1 MQDRIAIVGAGW
13 AGLSAA
19 VRLARAGRRVCL
31 FEAARAPGGRA
42 REARLDFG
50 EGTVTLDAGQHLLVG
65 AYRETLELA
74 DLLHGG
80 EPPYRRF
87 PMALRD
93 TAGLRLDA
101 ARLPAPLHLVA
112 ALLRARGLTVAE
124 RMAIARLIA
133 TLRRA
138 DGDAGPR
145 ETVAAMLARLRQP
158 PALVGRLWSP
168 LCLAALNTAVEEACA
183 ITFATVLR
191 DTLGAERAA
200 SDFVLPRST
209 LGDLIAQ
216 PASAWLLAHGA
227 TLHWGAAVRAIAPS
241 GAGWSLRVG
250 EAAGEAAVDAAQV
263 VVALPA
269 YGAARLLA
277 PLCPGATPQ
286 DSPAAKLD
294 AFEYDAISTVFL
306 AWPASQVDHLPRW
319 VMLREAPGAGEFGQ
333 WLFDR
338 GRFGA
343 QRIAAVV
350 VSARGRLSDASVAA
364 IADGVARQVAAQLGV
379 PRPTAQR
386 TVTEKRATFRC
397 TPQRPRI
404 AVDAL
409 ADRLPGLWLAGD
421 FAWPD
426 YPATL
431 ESAVRSGRSAAELA
445 LRFDAARGP
454 GGLAA

>member
-1 MQDRIAIVGAGW
+1 MQDTIAIVGAGW

-19 VRLARAGRRVCL
+19 VRLARAGRRVGL

-50 EGTVTLDAGQHLLVG
+50 EGAITLDAGQHLLVG
-65 AYRETLELA
+65 AYRETLALA
-74 DLLHGG
+74 DLLHAG

-124 RMAIARLIA
+124 RVAIARLIA
-133 TLRRA
+133 TLRRPH
-138 DGDAGPR
+138 GDAAPR

-158 PALVGRLWSP
+158 PALIERLWSP
-168 LCLAALNTAVEEACA
+168 LCLAALNTPVEHACA

-209 LGDLIAQ
+209 LGELIAQ

-227 TLHWGAAVRAIAPS
+227 TLNRGAAVRAIAPS
-241 GAGWSLRVG
+241 GARWSLRIG
-250 EAAGEAAVDAAQV
+250 DAAGETTVDAAQV
-263 VVALPA
+263 VIALPA

-277 PLCPGATPQ
+277 PLCRDTTPR
-286 DSPAAKLD
+286 DSPVARLE
-294 AFEYDAISTVFL
+294 AFEYDAITTVFL
-306 AWPASQVDHLPRW
+306 AWPASRVPDLPRW
-319 VMLREAPGAGEFGQ
+319 VMLREAPGAGEHGQ

-350 VSARGRLSDASVAA
+350 ISARGRLSDAPVAVV
-364 IADGVARQVAAQLGV
+364 ADGVARQVAAQLGV
-379 PRPTAQR
+379 PRPTAHR

-404 AVDAL
+404 GVDAL
-409 ADRLPGLWLAGD
+409 AGRLPGLWLAGD
-421 FAWPD
+421 FTWPD

-445 LRFDAARGP
+445 LRFDAAQAR